1 MGLINMDFLKEF
13 GLNEKDINY
22 IKSKYDK
29 KIIASII
36 SMQENVCKLLD
47 YFQENKFNSKTL
59 LINKLDL
66 FLIPFLTVKKKI
78 ESYNKEEIMNI
89 LQNDF
94 SLLDNIS

>member
-1 MGLINMDFLKEF
+1 MGLINMDFLKKFNLTKE
-13 GLNEKDINY
+13 DIDY
-22 IKSKYDK
+22 IKTKYDK
-29 KIIASII
+29 KVIASII
-36 SMQENVCKLLD
+36 YNEDNVCKLLD

-94 SLLDNIS
+94 SLFDNIS

>member
-1 MGLINMDFLKEF
+1 MGLINMDFLKKF
-13 GLNEKDINY
+13 NLTNEDIDY
-22 IKSKYDK
+22 IKTKYDK
-29 KIIASII
+29 KVIASII
-36 SMQENVCKLLD
+36 YNEDNVCKLLD
-47 YFQENKFNSKTL
+47 YFQENKFNLKTL

-94 SLLDNIS
+94 SLFDNIS

>member
-1 MGLINMDFLKEF
+1 MGLINMDFLKKFNLTKE
-13 GLNEKDINY
+13 DIDY
-22 IKSKYDK
+22 IKTKYDK
-29 KIIASII
+29 KVIASII
-36 SMQENVCKLLD
+36 YNEDNVCKLLD
-47 YFQENKFNSKTL
+47 YFQENKFNLKTL

-94 SLLDNIS
+94 SLFDNIS

>member
-1 MGLINMDFLKEF
+1 MGLINMDFLKKIN
-13 GLNEKDINY
+13 LTNEDIDY
-22 IKSKYDK
+22 IKTKYDK
-29 KIIASII
+29 KVIASII
-36 SMQENVCKLLD
+36 YNEDNVCKLLD
-47 YFQENKFNSKTL
+47 YFQENKFNLKTL

-94 SLLDNIS
+94 SLFDNIS

>member
-1 MGLINMDFLKEF
+1 MGLINMDFLKKF
-13 GLNEKDINY
+13 NLTNEDIDY
-22 IKSKYDK
+22 IKTKYDK
-29 KIIASII
+29 KVIASII
-36 SMQENVCKLLD
+36 YNEDNVCKLLD

-94 SLLDNIS
+94 SLFDNIS